1 MNQYL
6 KQFVEKNFKMP
17 GHALDLGA
25 GDFSDVKGLEQLGW
39 KCEGVDIKMGTDLE
53 YIYKSKQAPF
63 DLVYTNFV
71 IHKLKN
77 KDALIQTIATNMKQD
92 GYFFIQT
99 FDASD
104 TNSTSTLT
112 VDITR
117 VLLKKYELYVSE
129 GKVFDQYD
137 DEEGHK
143 HWHKILQL
151 TGRRCGSISR

>member
-1 MNQYL
+1 
-6 KQFVEKNFKMP
+6 
-17 GHALDLGA
+17 
-25 GDFSDVKGLEQLGW
+25 
-39 KCEGVDIKMGTDLE
+39 
-53 YIYKSKQAPF
+53 
-63 DLVYTNFV
+63 V

-77 KDALIQTIATNMKQD
+77 KDALIQTIATNMKHD

-112 VDITR
+112 VDSAR
-117 VLLKKYELYVSE
+117 MLLEKYELCVSE

-151 TGRRCGSISR
+151 TGQRCD